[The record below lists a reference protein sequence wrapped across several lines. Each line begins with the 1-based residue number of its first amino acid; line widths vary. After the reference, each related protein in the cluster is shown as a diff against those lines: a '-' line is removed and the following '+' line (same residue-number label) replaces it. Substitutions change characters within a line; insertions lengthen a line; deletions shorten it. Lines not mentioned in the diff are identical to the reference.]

1 MKNNSPD
8 KSRRWLKLFLKTGS
22 KIGLGLFL
30 LLIGAIGWGQWWAK
44 DNLSPLVSQ
53 ELTKSLK
60 RPVSLG
66 KIDSLWLN
74 EVHFKDAKL
83 PTNGSDL
90 NSVDAPDTI
99 VSFNPIQLLFDRTLK
114 LDVRLVNPSIYVAQ
128 NAGGNWVN
136 IPAQDK
142 QAPPPVKI
150 QVGTIAVNNAK
161 VTIVPYSQNPQ
172 PIVISKINLE
182 ANVNDFQDRVK
193 YNGGAQIGDGGQVS
207 VLGESAIANGET
219 ELVVNGQK
227 LDAVA
232 ATRIVKIPEV
242 TIARGTVDGDL
253 KLAIL
258 PGKYLRINSD
268 LLVRDGKVA
277 INNVPRSLDEVNG
290 FINVSERAVKFN
302 GVTTKYDRVA
312 GVVKGTLDYTTGY
325 QLTAKT
331 APTSLPDVFKSI
343 DIKSPFPLAGA
354 AVAELQLT
362 GKLDNPILTGKFNNS
377 QLSQVDRV
385 QIERVNGN
393 FRLADSRITLNAI
406 AQPKLGGK
414 ITTQGE
420 VRFLKTPTT
429 NFKFRAER
437 LPGDALLRLY
447 GAKFP
452 AGMRAGDAVVTGTIG
467 GTGADINTN
476 LKTIAPQATYPL
488 VADLQITPQG
498 KTIVKSATLAAA
510 GGKVQATGVVTKTNW
525 QLNLQP
531 QAIDS
536 QQLAKIGGV
545 KLASNYRG
553 KLTGNIRA
561 AGLNNDLVIDRIQAQ
576 GQLNLQ
582 LPAGKVTADR
592 INIDRGNWQA
602 NVNSNAL
609 DLQQLVPN
617 NSDRDPLSLAA
628 QNTTRLPAG
637 IISGNFNVSGNNLTK
652 ISPTTIAA
660 QGQGKIKLK
669 AGEIQSDNLSIANGN
684 WQGIFTASNLQLSEL
699 NAQVGGR
706 LNGKFNLAGN
716 LKSFTPESLRG
727 MGMGSIDLPQ
737 GKVIGTNLEL
747 NRGKW
752 QGNLQASSLLLG
764 GLAPQIPLKY
774 RQAKLTAD
782 LKVAGDLQ
790 QLQPEQIAIT
800 GNGKLSFADGTI
812 RARQLEVGAGKW
824 RGNFEVDR
832 LKLGDA
838 NDKIPTELT
847 TARLQGNFTAA
858 GELAKFNVNR
868 LQLAGNGELQLADGK
883 VRATDLKLDRG
894 NLSSNLVLANFKLG
908 SINSQLTPQ
917 LKTSK
922 ISGNFNVAANV
933 NKLVPAEI
941 QASGNGKLK
950 LANGGEIKATDLRIS
965 AGAWRSNLAIK
976 GLKLGEVN
984 RALPAAIQAGL
995 LFGNF
1000 QAAGNLK
1007 KPELEQ
1013 IQVNG
1018 NGRVQNILGGNIQVN
1033 NLIVDRGKWQ
1043 TRIVTDRLN
1052 ISELAKFAPSNVA
1065 KFDRLAGQLNAN
1077 LQIGGDFQN
1086 NSLANLKVAG
1096 QTGLTN
1102 FQVGSLKFDPNLI
1115 GNIQANPGQGVD
1127 IAFTGKT
1134 DRLALTLDR
1143 NLQPQSFDIQQSDAI
1158 ATGTVADKKLNINIE
1173 RLPLALL
1180 QPLIPKNAGVKAYR
1194 FDGNAAGNITV
1205 DLKNYQVTGDRI
1217 EITNPIFGAFQ
1228 GDRLLANFRYA
1239 NGTIALNN
1247 TEIQRGAYT
1256 YKIDASFDP
1265 SATTPT
1271 FQAKLQVPSGNI
1283 EDIRNLLQIFSTAD
1297 LFTPFPRRKYGTAA
1311 DLGTKTSKLANR
1323 PQPLNT
1329 ELRSLSELRQ
1339 WLNRQADRQ
1348 QTDNIIPDLG
1358 NLQGDFSGDFAI
1370 ASSPK
1375 AGLTSNFNISGSKW
1389 QLERYNLD
1397 RLRVAGNW
1405 NNGKLHLEPLE
1416 LTIDNSQIAIAGDFG
1431 VNNQNAKVNIQ
1442 NFPIKSLT
1450 SLIDIPVDI
1459 NGGINLS
1466 AQIGGTLANPRING
1480 EASISDAQLNNTKLQ
1495 GVAGNF
1501 NYVDG
1506 RLNFASDATFANSPL
1521 VDREDRI
1528 KITGSIPYQLPFA
1541 LTPPASNDIKI
1552 DLSLQNQ
1559 GLQILD
1565 VLSKQQLHWIDG
1577 QGKIALNIGGKMKPK
1592 GGIETLTASGTATIT
1607 KGRIK
1612 SVAIPEPLTDVN
1624 GDIIFDFDRVD
1635 VQKLTGKFNRGQ
1647 IAIAGIIP
1655 ISDSFSIDPS
1665 RQLALQMNGIAV
1677 DLKDKYQGD
1686 VNGKLTILGTALNP
1700 ILTGNVQ
1707 LSNGQVFLPNSS
1719 ATTTSTILGIQP
1731 VIPEAP
1737 NPNSTQLR
1745 NLQVTLGDNLQITR
1759 APILSFIATGKIDL
1773 DGTIDNP
1780 RPFGQ
1785 VKLQKGSVNLFTTQ
1799 FRLAGGEQ
1807 TADFFPTLGTDPVLN
1822 LRLVA
1827 KTLESASS
1835 PFAQRNSVAR
1845 TVTNGE
1851 IDRPADF
1858 YTTSLGSVQTV
1869 QVEARVAGLASQ
1881 LTQRLELTS
1890 TPARTQPEIVLLL
1903 GGAIAE
1909 RLTSGGDIGLGVV
1922 SLASSTLL
1930 NSLQDRISDIFS
1942 LSDFR
1947 LFPTITTDSKTNNNS
1962 TFGIAAEV
1970 GTEITPRVSA
1980 SIFKILT
1987 NSESPYYSL
1996 RYRVNDQ
2003 ILLRG
2008 STNLFGENRAIV
2020 EFEQRF

>member
-1 MKNNSPD
+1 M
-8 KSRRWLKLFLKTGS
+8 FLKTGS

-30 LLIGAIGWGQWWAK
+30 LLIAAICWGQWWAK

-83 PTNGSDL
+83 PANGDDL
-90 NSVDAPDTI
+90 NSVDAPETI

-114 LDVRLVNPSIYVAQ
+114 LDVRLINPSIYLAQ

-136 IPAQDK
+136 IPVQDK

-161 VTIVPYSQNPQ
+161 VIIVPYSQNSQ
-172 PIVISKINLE
+172 PIAISKINLE
-182 ANVNDFQDRVK
+182 ANVNDRQDRVK
-193 YNGGAQIGDGGQVS
+193 FEGGAQVGDSGQVS
-207 VLGESAIANGET
+207 VRGESAIANGET
-219 ELVVNGQK
+219 ELAVKGQK

-268 LLVRDGKVA
+268 LLVSDGKIA

-331 APTSLPDVFKSI
+331 APISLPDIFKSI
-343 DIKSPFPLAGA
+343 DVKSPFPLAGA

-362 GKLDNPILTGKFNNS
+362 GKLDSPILTGKFNNS

-385 QIERVNGN
+385 QIDRVNGN

-414 ITTQGE
+414 VTTQGE
-420 VRFLKTPTT
+420 VRFLKTPVT
-429 NFKFRAER
+429 NFQVRAER
-437 LPGDALLRLY
+437 LQGDALLRLY
-447 GAKFP
+447 GAKLP
-452 AGMRAGDAVVTGTIG
+452 TGIRVGETSVIGTIG

-476 LKTIAPQATYPL
+476 LKVNAPLATYPL
-488 VADLQITPQG
+488 VADLLITPQG
-498 KTIVKSATLAAA
+498 KTLVKGATLAAA

-531 QAIDS
+531 QAIDLL
-536 QQLAKIGGV
+536 QLAKIGGV
-545 KLASNYRG
+545 KLAPNYRG
-553 KLTGNIRA
+553 KLTGNIQA
-561 AGLNNDLVIDRIQAQ
+561 AGLNNELVINRIQAQ
-576 GQLNLQ
+576 GRLNLQ
-582 LPAGKVTADR
+582 LPAGQITADR
-592 INIDRGNWQA
+592 INIDRGTWQA
-602 NVNSNAL
+602 NLSSNAL
-609 DLQQLVPN
+609 DLQQLALSN
-617 NSDRDPLSLAA
+617 LDRDSLSRSAN
-628 QNTTRLPAG
+628 NTTRLPAG

-652 ISPTTIAA
+652 ISLTTIAA

-669 AGEIQSDNLSIANGN
+669 AGEIKSDNLSISNGN
-684 WQGIFTASNLQLSEL
+684 WQGIFTANNLQLSEL
-699 NAQVGGR
+699 NSQIGGR

-716 LKSFTPESLRG
+716 LNSFAPASLQG
-727 MGMGSIDLPQ
+727 VGTGSIDLPQ

-747 NRGKW
+747 NRGNW

-782 LKVAGDLQ
+782 LKIAGNLQ
-790 QLQPEQIAIT
+790 QFQPEQIAVS
-800 GNGKLSFADGTI
+800 GNGRLSFADGTV
-812 RARQLEVGAGKW
+812 RARQLEVSAGKW
-824 RGNFEVDR
+824 RGDFEVTR

-838 NDKIPTELT
+838 IDKIPTELT
-847 TARLQGNFTAA
+847 AARLQGNFTAA
-858 GELAKFNVNR
+858 GELAKFNLTR
-868 LQLAGNGELQLADGK
+868 LQLAGDGELQLADGK
-883 VRATDLKLDRG
+883 VRAMNLKLDRG
-894 NLSSNLVLANFKLG
+894 NWSSNLEVVNFKLG
-908 SINSQLTPQ
+908 NINTSPPQ
-917 LKTSK
+917 FKTSK
-922 ISGNFNVAANV
+922 ISGSFNVAGNV
-933 NKLVPAEI
+933 NKLVVSEI
-941 QASGNGKLK
+941 QASGSGKLK
-950 LANGGEIKATDLRIS
+950 LANGGEIGAADLRIS
-965 AGAWRSNLAIK
+965 AGTWQSNLAIK

-984 RALPAAIQAGL
+984 RDLPAAIQAGL

-1007 KPELEQ
+1007 NPELEQ

-1033 NLIVDRGKWQ
+1033 NLIIDRGKWQ
-1043 TRIVTDRLN
+1043 SRIATDRLN
-1052 ISELAKFAPSNVA
+1052 ISELAKFAPSNVS

-1077 LQIGGDFQN
+1077 LQMSGNFQN
-1086 NSLANLKVAG
+1086 NSLANLQVAG
-1096 QTGLTN
+1096 QTKLTD
-1102 FQVGSLKFDPNLI
+1102 FQVGSLKFDPNLV

-1143 NLQPQSFDIQQSDAI
+1143 NLQPQSFEIQQRDAI
-1158 ATGTVADKKLNINIE
+1158 ATGTVVNKKLDINIE

-1180 QPLIPKNAGVKAYR
+1180 QPWIPKNVGVKAYR
-1194 FDGNAAGNITV
+1194 FDGNAVGNITV

-1217 EITNPIFGAFQ
+1217 EVTNPIFGAFQ

-1239 NGTIALNN
+1239 NGQIALNN

-1265 SATTPT
+1265 SAITPT

-1323 PQPLNT
+1323 PQQLNT
-1329 ELRSLSELRQ
+1329 ELRSLSELRR
-1339 WLNRQADRQ
+1339 LNRETDRQ
-1348 QTDNIIPDLG
+1348 REDNIIPDLG

-1405 NNGKLHLEPLE
+1405 NNGKLRLEPLE
-1416 LTIDNSQIAIAGDFG
+1416 LTIDNSQISLAGDFG
-1431 VNNQNAKVNIQ
+1431 VNNLNAKVNIQ
-1442 NFPIKSLT
+1442 NFPVQSLT
-1450 SLIDIPVDI
+1450 SLIELPVDI
-1459 NGGINLS
+1459 NGAINLS

-1480 EASISDAQLNNTKLQ
+1480 EASLSDAQLNNTKLQ
-1495 GVAGNF
+1495 DVASNF
-1501 NYVDG
+1501 NYSDG

-1521 VDREDRI
+1521 VAREDRI

-1565 VLSKQQLHWIDG
+1565 VLSKQQLRWLDG
-1577 QGKIALNIGGKMKPK
+1577 QGKIALKIDGKMKPA
-1592 GGIETLTASGTATIT
+1592 GGIETLTASGTASIT
-1607 KGRIK
+1607 KGRIQ
-1612 SVAIPEPLTDVN
+1612 SIAIPEPLTDVN
-1624 GDIIFDFDRVD
+1624 GEIIFDFDRVE

-1655 ISDSFSIDPS
+1655 ISDSFSIEPS
-1665 RQLALQMNGIAV
+1665 QQLALQMNGIAI

-1686 VNGKLTILGTALNP
+1686 VDGKLTILGTALNP
-1700 ILTGNVQ
+1700 ILTGDVR
-1707 LSNGQVFLPNSS
+1707 LSNGQVFLPDSS
-1719 ATTTSTILGIQP
+1719 STTTSTILGIQP

-1745 NLQVTLGDNLQITR
+1745 NLQITLGDNLQITR

-1799 FRLAGGEQ
+1799 FRLASGDQ

-1822 LRLVA
+1822 LRLYA

-1835 PFAQRNSVAR
+1835 PFAQRNSIAR

-1851 IDRPADF
+1851 IDRPAEF

-1947 LFPTITTDSKTNNNS
+1947 LFPTITTDSKTSNNS

>member
-1 MKNNSPD
+1 
-8 KSRRWLKLFLKTGS
+8 LFLKTGS

-30 LLIGAIGWGQWWAK
+30 LLIVAICWGQWWAK

-74 EVHFKDAKL
+74 EVYFKDAKI
-83 PTNGSDL
+83 PANGNDL
-90 NSVDAPDTI
+90 NSINAPETI

-114 LDVRLVNPSIYVAQ
+114 LDVRLVDPSIYLAQ
-128 NAGGNWVN
+128 NVGGNWVN
-136 IPAQDK
+136 IPTQDK

-161 VTIVPYSQNPQ
+161 VIIVPYSQNPQ
-172 PIVISKINLE
+172 PIAISKINLE
-182 ANVNDFQDRVK
+182 ANVNDRQERVK
-193 YNGGAQIGDGGQVS
+193 FNGDAQVGDGGRVN

-219 ELVVNGQK
+219 ELAVKGQK

-268 LLVRDGKVA
+268 LLVRDGKIV

-302 GVTTKYDRVA
+302 GVSTKYDRVA

-331 APTSLPDVFKSI
+331 APVALPDIFKSI
-343 DIKSPFPLAGA
+343 DVKSPFPLAGA

-362 GKLDNPILTGKFNNS
+362 GKLDSPILAGKFNNS

-429 NFKFRAER
+429 NFQVRAER
-437 LPGDALLRLY
+437 LQGDALLRLY
-447 GAKFP
+447 GAKLP
-452 AGMRAGDAVVTGTIG
+452 AGIRAGETVVTGTIG

-476 LKTIAPQATYPL
+476 LRVTAPQATYPL
-488 VADLQITPQG
+488 VADLAITPQG
-498 KTIVKSATLAAA
+498 KTIVKGATLAAA
-510 GGKVQATGVVTKTNW
+510 GGKVLATGEVTKTNW
-525 QLNLQP
+525 RLDLQP
-531 QAIDS
+531 QAIDT
-536 QQLAKIGGV
+536 QQLARIGGV
-545 KLASNYRG
+545 KLAANYNG

-561 AGLNNDLVIDRIQAQ
+561 AGLNNDLDLDRIQAQ

-582 LPAGKVTADR
+582 LPAGQITADR
-592 INIDRGNWQA
+592 IKIDRGSWQA
-602 NVNSNAL
+602 NLSSNAL

-617 NSDRDPLSLAA
+617 NLDRDSLSLAA
-628 QNTTRLPAG
+628 QNNSRLPAG

-652 ISPTTIAA
+652 ISPQTIAA
-660 QGQGKIKLK
+660 RGQGKIKLK
-669 AGEIQSDNLSIANGN
+669 AGEIRSDNLSIANGN
-684 WQGIFTASNLQLSEL
+684 WQGIFTANNLQLSAL
-699 NAQVGGR
+699 NSQVGGR

-716 LKSFTPESLRG
+716 LQSFASESLQG
-727 MGMGSIDLPQ
+727 VGTGSIDLPQ

-752 QGNLQASSLLLG
+752 QGNLQASSLLIG

-774 RQAKLTAD
+774 RQARLTGD

-790 QLQPEQIAIT
+790 QLQPERIAVA
-800 GNGKLSFADGTI
+800 GNGSLSFADGTI
-812 RARQLEVGAGKW
+812 RARQLEIGAGKW

-838 NDKIPTELT
+838 IDRIPTELT
-847 TARLQGNFTAA
+847 AARLQGNFTAA
-858 GELAKFNVNR
+858 GELAKFNLDR
-868 LQLAGNGELQLADGK
+868 LQVAGDGELQLADGK
-883 VRATDLKLDRG
+883 VLATNLKLERG
-894 NLSSNLVLANFKLG
+894 NWSSNLAIANFNLG
-908 SINSQLTPQ
+908 NLNSSSPQ
-917 LKTSK
+917 LKNSK
-922 ISGNFNVAANV
+922 ISGNFNVAGNV
-933 NKLVPAEI
+933 NKLVSSEI
-941 QASGNGKLK
+941 QASGSGKLT
-950 LANGGEIKATDLRIS
+950 LANGGEIGASDLNIS
-965 AGAWRSNLAIK
+965 EGLWQSNLAIR

-984 RALPAAIQAGL
+984 RALPAAIQVGL
-995 LFGNF
+995 LSGNF

-1007 KPELEQ
+1007 NPELEQ
-1013 IQVNG
+1013 IRANG
-1018 NGRVQNILGGNIQVN
+1018 NGRIKNILGGNIQVN
-1033 NLIVDRGKWQ
+1033 NLIIDRGKWQ
-1043 TRIVTDRLN
+1043 SRIITDRLN
-1052 ISELAKFAPSNVA
+1052 ISELAKFAPPNIK
-1065 KFDRLAGQLNAN
+1065 KFDRTAGQLDAN
-1077 LQIGGDFQN
+1077 WQMSGDFQN
-1086 NSLANLKVAG
+1086 NSLANLQVAG
-1096 QTGLTN
+1096 QTRLTN
-1102 FQVGSLKFDPNLI
+1102 FQVGNLKFDPNLT

-1143 NLQPQSFDIQQSDAI
+1143 NLQPQSFDFQQQDLI
-1158 ATGTVADKKLNINIE
+1158 AKGTVVDKKLDVNIE

-1180 QPLIPKNAGVKAYR
+1180 QPWIPKNAGVKAYR
-1194 FDGNAAGNITV
+1194 FDGSAAGNINV

-1256 YKIDASFDP
+1256 YKIDASFNP
-1265 SATTPT
+1265 AATTPT

-1311 DLGTKTSKLANR
+1311 DLGTKTAKLANR
-1323 PQPLNT
+1323 PQPLNS

-1339 WLNRQADRQ
+1339 WLNRETDRQ
-1348 QTDNIIPDLG
+1348 QADEIVPDLG

-1370 ASSPK
+1370 ANSPK
-1375 AGLTSNFNISGSKW
+1375 TGLTSNFNISGSKW

-1397 RLRVAGNW
+1397 RLRVAGNF

-1416 LTIDNSQIAIAGDFG
+1416 LTTENSQIAIVGDFG
-1431 VNNQNAKVNIQ
+1431 VDNQNAKVNIQ
-1442 NFPIKSLT
+1442 NFPIQSLT

-1480 EASISDAQLNNTKLQ
+1480 EASLNNAQLNDTKLQ

-1501 NYVDG
+1501 NYGDG

-1565 VLSKQQLHWIDG
+1565 VFSKQQLHWIDG
-1577 QGKIALNIGGKMKPK
+1577 QGKIALNIDGKMKPT
-1592 GGIETLTASGTATIT
+1592 GGIETLTASGTAKIT

-1612 SVAIPEPLTDVN
+1612 SVAIPEPLTDVD
-1624 GDIIFDFDRVD
+1624 GDIIFDFDRVE

-1647 IAIAGIIP
+1647 LAISGIIP
-1655 ISDSFSIDPS
+1655 ISDSFSIEPS
-1665 RQLALQMNGIAV
+1665 QQLALQMNGIAV
-1677 DLKDKYQGD
+1677 DLKDKYKGD

-1700 ILTGNVQ
+1700 ILTGNVR
-1707 LSNGQVFLPNSS
+1707 LSDGQVFLPDSS
-1719 ATTTSTILGIQP
+1719 TTTTSTILGIQP

-1745 NLQVTLGDNLQITR
+1745 NLQIVLGDNLQITR

-1785 VKLQKGSVNLFTTQ
+1785 VQLQKGSVNLFTTQ
-1799 FRLAGGEQ
+1799 FRLASGEQ

-1822 LRLVA
+1822 LRLYA

-1835 PFAQRNSVAR
+1835 PFAQRNSIAR

-1851 IDRPADF
+1851 IDRPAEF

-1881 LTQRLELTS
+1881 ITQKLELTS

-1930 NSLQDRISDIFS
+1930 NTLQDRISDIFS